1 MRFTEKTMDK
11 INERLDEKKRE
22 NPIKGKIIGL
32 GVRLSEGLDGS
43 IAIKDC
49 VSVCSI
55 EDLSRTIVELTMLK
69 EAIEEETGIVL

>member
-1 MRFTEKTMDK
+1 MRFTEKTMAK
-11 INERLDEKKRE
+11 INERLDEKKRA
-22 NPIKGKIIGL
+22 NPIEGNHIGL
-32 GVRLSEGLDGS
+32 GVKLSEGLNGS

>member
-1 MRFTEKTMDK
+1 MRFTEKTMAK

-22 NPIKGKIIGL
+22 NPIKGNVIGL
-32 GVRLSEGLDGS
+32 GVRLSEGLNGS

>member
-11 INERLDEKKRE
+11 INERLCEKKRE
-22 NPIKGKIIGL
+22 NPIKDNHIGL
-32 GVRLSEGLDGS
+32 GVRLSEGLNGS